1 MTREENRVAEL
12 EYAGNSKFL
21 ARKRLQVRFLP
32 RFLRIIKSKSGE
44 GTLKTQTLSILLI
57 GFVLS
62 GLSADEKTLTPTPDA
77 ISQKTVGPQQPVK
90 IVLPVVPVLNEDQVP
105 PEDHP
110 APPPKPNVGP
120 VPVTKLSDDTWY
132 VIESPVKLIILHSPS
147 GHVQVDPDEG
157 PVKIRGKFADGTGKN
172 EVRTY
177 SSKFVYSVSAIK
189 AGQIELLIFPV
200 GVQQESEVLRQSLTI
215 MGLEPNPPPK
225 PDPPKP
231 DPGPKPDPRPMPDPP
246 SESILIEVIEDP
258 MARTVDTSMVLEAL
272 VGWSA
277 LKDAGHDWRLYSIRS
292 PEPLALEA
300 IALAKEQNV
309 PPPALIV
316 RDKATRKPI
325 RTLNLPKTFADFKR
339 VLSEL
344 TGGIP

>member
-1 MTREENRVAEL
+1 M
-12 EYAGNSKFL
+12 
-21 ARKRLQVRFLP
+21 
-32 RFLRIIKSKSGE
+32 
-44 GTLKTQTLSILLI
+44 
-57 GFVLS
+57 
-62 GLSADEKTLTPTPDA
+62 
-77 ISQKTVGPQQPVK
+77 
-90 IVLPVVPVLNEDQVP
+90 VPVLNEDQVP

-110 APPPKPNVGP
+110 APQPRPNVGP

-132 VIESPVKLIILHSPS
+132 VIESPVKLIVLHSPS
-147 GHVQVDPDEG
+147 GHVQIDPDEG

-177 SSKFVYSVSAIK
+177 SSKYVYSVSALK

-200 GVQQESEVLRQSLTI
+200 GVQQESEVVRQSLTI
-215 MGLEPNPPPK
+215 MGIGPNPP

-231 DPGPKPDPRPMPDPP
+231 DPGPKPEPGPMPDPV
-246 SESILIEVIEDP
+246 SESIIIEVLEDP
-258 MARTVDTSMVLEAL
+258 MNRNIDTSMVLEGLAGWNAL
-272 VGWSA
+272 QE
-277 LKDAGHDWRLYSIRS
+277 AGHSYRLYSIRS

-316 RDKATRKPI
+316 RDKTTRKPI